1 MDYLSNLTFTESCA
15 DLWSL
20 YSQCLVRLD
29 GVSIYLFDKLFI
41 CLYLRFM

>member
-1 MDYLSNLTFTESCA
+1 MDFLSNLTFTESCA
-15 DLWSL
+15 DL
-20 YSQCLVRLD
+20 QCLVRLD